1 MQKLH
6 LIATNLQHRCG
17 DPQSYLHNLCS
28 CGNSCSG
35 GVATHT
41 ALLQTPMMNCTMTN
55 EFKFSEINE
64 RYRLLTELELLE
76 TLLASETAT
85 YPWNPAEEAAEAF
98 FLEQEQQLQQED
110 WWEEELAVRAPE
122 FLSSVEQLWEN
133 TKPTT
138 ASASA
143 TDEQLLQ
150 TTLQQRF
157 AAYIPTA
164 WLQEIAHR
172 ATEML
177 ATQKSMAQQLVQCVQ
192 ELLPNCSEDDLLI
205 LARPYAY
212 SMRSSVDPSTTAV
225 ESTLNRYGQDWE
237 IRSDIERAQISLAIA
252 RYAISQLQAQR
263 DEE

>member
-1 MQKLH
+1 MQKLQ
-6 LIATNLQHRCG
+6 LIATNLRHSFC
-17 DPQSYLHNLCS
+17 DPLSYLHNLFS

-41 ALLQTPMMNCTMTN
+41 AFLQTPMMNCTMTN
-55 EFKFSEINE
+55 EFESSEINE
-64 RYRLLTELELLE
+64 RHRLLTELELLE

-110 WWEEELAVRAPE
+110 WWEEELSARAPG

-138 ASASA
+138 VSASA
-143 TDEQLLQ
+143 TDEQSLQ
-150 TTLQQRF
+150 ATLQQRF
-157 AAYIPTA
+157 AAYMPTL
-164 WLQEIAHR
+164 WLQAIAHK

-212 SMRSSVDPSTTAV
+212 SMRSSIEPSTTAI

-237 IRSDIERAQISLAIA
+237 LHSDIERAQISLAIA
-252 RYAISQLQAQR
+252 RYAISQLQAER
-263 DEE
+263 GKE